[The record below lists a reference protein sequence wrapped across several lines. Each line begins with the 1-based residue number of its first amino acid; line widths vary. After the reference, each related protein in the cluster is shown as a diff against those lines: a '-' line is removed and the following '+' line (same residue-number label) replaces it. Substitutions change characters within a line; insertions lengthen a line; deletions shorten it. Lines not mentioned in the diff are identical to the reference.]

1 MTDIPRVGPLASYP
15 FHEWAKLAGAEV
27 EVRLDGALYRYGRIE
42 AATADGAIAWL
53 AQDGLEERTLIDKD
67 SGYEMRLAPPQLQ
80 AVHAMAPAE
89 ASKPPKRLG

>member
-1 MTDIPRVGPLASYP
+1 MTHIPHVGPLASYP

-67 SGYEMRLAPPQLQ
+67 SGYEIRLAPRQLQ
-80 AVHAMAPAE
+80 ALHAMTQAGCLKAT
-89 ASKPPKRLG
+89 KRPG

>member
-1 MTDIPRVGPLASYP
+1 MTDIPHVGPLASYP

-67 SGYEMRLAPPQLQ
+67 SGYEIRLAPRQLQ
-80 AVHAMAPAE
+80 ALHAMTQAGCLKAT
-89 ASKPPKRLG
+89 KRPG